1 MKAMKYVFALAI
13 AFCAIPS
20 VSNAQAFIGGGSSAL
35 ALELGQA
42 AIVSVGNAHVTG
54 GTPHWCV
61 YAHKSSNLSA
71 GSVVNAQDNR
81 LGPAATTE
89 SGDFYIVWGPGT
101 GGACSQPDLA
111 SPFYM
116 YTNLDSVLGD
126 RGYFEVDPG
135 NATGCAAGAG
145 YCQQLSLAAADLVC
159 PGAGCPDNLLN
170 VNTPAAPFNNM
181 ANNAAPPATLISALH
196 NQHWNWAGTDIRPED
211 AKYATFRVLTACNSF
226 INRQPF
232 DQILRQTQGLG
243 YSAGNSFTDDFA
255 AGKSFHVKDF
265 NISGNDPVTNQ
276 PVPAFTTVPVG
287 AQPIIIAVGPNPS
300 PSGTGIALATDIPGF
315 VAANFFS
322 GVLAR
327 ATDLLGPT
335 ASWAVTALVREPLS
349 GTYNTME
356 YGGVNNSQYHTSMDI
371 GNCAAGGAPGN
382 PLHIVSANGAALEGG
397 AVQGF
402 RRRVIGTGQM
412 VSTLQSAVE
421 GGNNPSKTYIGFFF
435 WSAANVAGLTNV
447 KYLTYN
453 GVDPIRT
460 SYTNGTLPS
469 SGGPSDP
476 CTGSITGC
484 PAGTITF
491 AGLNSGD
498 YALWSALRIV
508 TQSPTPA
515 GMTALV
521 TAAQTL
527 NSTQTDFVPLSSLK
541 VWRSHFQMPL
551 INVTNQANGP
561 NIAGGNDL
569 CNPLVGALPEQ
580 GGDVGGAII
589 LKVANADFCA
599 DFNNNTGLV
608 NKTE

>member
-1 MKAMKYVFALAI
+1 MKLMKYVFALAI
-13 AFCAIPS
+13 AFFAITS
-20 VSNAQAFIGGGSSAL
+20 VSNAQGFIGGGSSAL
-35 ALELGQA
+35 FLELGQA
-42 AIVSVGNAHVTG
+42 AAVSVGGAHANAF
-54 GTPHWCV
+54 CI
-61 YAHKSSNLSA
+61 YAHKSSNLNA
-71 GSVVNAQDNR
+71 GSTVKAQDNR

-89 SGDFYIVWGPGT
+89 SGDFWIVWGPT
-101 GGACSQPDLA
+101 GGSCATPDLA
-111 SPFYM
+111 NPFYM

-135 NATGCAAGAG
+135 VGGGCAAGPG
-145 YCQQLSLAAADLVC
+145 YCQLLSLAAPDLVC

-170 VNTPAAPFNNM
+170 VNPPAAPFNNL
-181 ANNAAPPATLISALH
+181 ANNAAPPAALISAI
-196 NQHWNWAGTDIRPED
+196 NNAHWNWAGTDIRPED
-211 AKYATFRVLTACNSF
+211 AKYATFRVLTACNAF

-243 YSAGNSFTDDFA
+243 YSAGNTFSDDFG

-300 PSGTGIALATDIPGF
+300 PSGAGIALASDIPAF

-322 GVLAR
+322 GVLVR

-335 ASWAVTALVREPLS
+335 APFAVSALVREPLS
-349 GTYNTME
+349 GTYNTFE
-356 YGGVNNSQYHTSMDI
+356 YGAINNSQFHVSMDLN
-371 GNCAAGGAPGN
+371 NCGGGGPPGN
-382 PLHIVSANGAALEGG
+382 PLHIVSGNGVGLEGG

-412 VSTLQSAVE
+412 VSTLQGSVE
-421 GGNNPSKTYIGFFF
+421 GGGNQPSKTQIGFFF
-435 WSAANVAGLTNV
+435 WSAANAAGLTNV
-447 KYLTYN
+447 KYLKYN
-453 GVDPIRT
+453 GVDPLT
-460 SYTNGTLPS
+460 NNYSTNGTLPA
-469 SGGPSDP
+469 SGGPGDP
-476 CTGSITGC
+476 CGGVITAC

-491 AGLNSGD
+491 GGLNTGD

-515 GMTALV
+515 GITALV

-527 NSTQTDFVPLSSLK
+527 NSTSTDFVPLASLN
-541 VWRSHFQMPL
+541 VWRSHYSMPL
-551 INVTNQANGP
+551 IGVNNQANGP

-569 CNPLVGALPEQ
+569 CNPVAIALPEQ
-580 GGDVGGAII
+580 GGDAGGAII
-589 LKVANADFCA
+589 LKKANADFCA

>member
-1 MKAMKYVFALAI
+1 MKLMKYVFVLAI
-13 AFCAIPS
+13 AFCTITS
-20 VSNAQAFIGGGSSAL
+20 VSHAQAFIGGGSSAL

-42 AIVSVGNAHVTG
+42 AAVSVGTAHANAV
-54 GTPHWCV
+54 CI
-61 YAHKSSNLSA
+61 YAHKSSNLNA
-71 GSVVNAQDNR
+71 GSTVNAQDNR

-89 SGDFYIVWGPGT
+89 SGDFWIVWGPT
-101 GGACSQPDLA
+101 GGSCATPDLA
-111 SPFYM
+111 NPFYM

-170 VNTPAAPFNNM
+170 VNPPASPFNNL
-181 ANNAAPPATLISALH
+181 ANNAAPPSTLIAAIH
-196 NQHWNWAGTDIRPED
+196 NHHWNWAGTDVRPED
-211 AKYATFRVLTACNSF
+211 AKYATFRVLAACNSF

-243 YSAGNSFTDDFA
+243 YSAGNTITDDFA

-276 PVPAFTTVPVG
+276 PVPAFTVVPVG

-300 PSGTGIALATDIPGF
+300 PSGTGIALATDINGF
-315 VAANFFS
+315 GAANFFS
-322 GVLAR
+322 GVSVR
-327 ATDLLGPT
+327 ATDLIGPT

-349 GTYNTME
+349 GTYNTFE
-356 YGGVNNSQYHTSMDI
+356 YGAINNSQFHTSMDI
-371 GNCAAGGAPGN
+371 ANCVAGGAPGN
-382 PLHIVSANGAALEGG
+382 PLHIVSGNGAALEGG
-397 AVQGF
+397 GVQGF

-435 WSAANVAGLTNV
+435 WSAANAGGLTNV
-447 KYLTYN
+447 KYLKYN
-453 GVDPIRT
+453 GVDPILST
-460 SYTNGTLPS
+460 PYSTNGTLPA
-469 SGGPSDP
+469 SGGPGDP
-476 CTGSITGC
+476 CAGVITSC
-484 PAGTITF
+484 PAGLINF

-515 GMTALV
+515 GITALV
-521 TAAQTL
+521 SAAQTL
-527 NSTQTDFVPLSSLK
+527 NSTSTDFVPLSSLK
-541 VWRSHFQMPL
+541 VWRSHFYMNA
-551 INVTNQANGP
+551 INVNTAANGP
-561 NIAGGNDL
+561 TISTANDL
-569 CNPLVGALPEQ
+569 CNPAVGALTEQ
-580 GGDVGGAII
+580 GGDVGGAIT
-589 LKVANADFCA
+589 LKQANADFCA
-599 DFNNNTGLV
+599 DYNNNTGLV